1 MNSAETGST
10 PESIFFPG
18 PLTVTIKFPN
28 NLPEGYRFTH
38 SALTEPCGL
47 GQHPVNDFLHQMTTE
62 YSTNSPP
69 SPEDFRELWC
79 PWDEDLTEGHSIFWA
94 FTDRK
99 AFEEVKQALHARNQE
114 VNFCAEDTS
123 ADDTAQTSLTV
134 FLVNSCELI
143 DLIGR
148 IYNHCAGL
156 EQHLFKLRQEL
167 SETRE
172 LLNRV
177 LESAA
182 RQDPTLAPLCP
193 NQDRR
198 STYS

>member
-1 MNSAETGST
+1 M
-10 PESIFFPG
+10 
-18 PLTVTIKFPN
+18 TIKFPN